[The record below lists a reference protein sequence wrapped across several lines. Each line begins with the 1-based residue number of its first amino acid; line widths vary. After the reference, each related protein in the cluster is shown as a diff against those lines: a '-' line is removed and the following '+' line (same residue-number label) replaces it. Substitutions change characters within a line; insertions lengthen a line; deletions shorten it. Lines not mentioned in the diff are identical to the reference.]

1 MLWCWEDEINTLDLQ
16 RGHLSSE
23 LDRVKS
29 ELTRLET
36 AKKGLDRQQGLEILR
51 LQDIDLA
58 LSELSD
64 TDPSLISEM
73 RLHMSE
79 LSRRIEKEKT
89 EFSEL
94 QLAFDQTQ
102 NLVLDEE
109 ESLRDLQGLR
119 QTAEAEL
126 EKARRI
132 IEAEAR
138 IDDHEISAWVAEQ
151 SSIIG
156 RVVEQIQIPVQD
168 RSAFEAAYPE
178 LLGAFVSEDFELQNF
193 ESMPPGLRVV
203 SDEYLNALPEQIKKV
218 SA

>member
-1 MLWCWEDEINTLDLQ
+1 
-16 RGHLSSE
+16 
-23 LDRVKS
+23 
-29 ELTRLET
+29 
-36 AKKGLDRQQGLEILR
+36 
-51 LQDIDLA
+51 
-58 LSELSD
+58 
-64 TDPSLISEM
+64 
-73 RLHMSE
+73 MSE

-94 QLAFDQTQ
+94 QLAFDQAQ
-102 NLVLDEE
+102 NQVLDEE
-109 ESLRDLQGLR
+109 ESLRDLQGLC

-138 IDDHEISAWVAEQ
+138 IDDHEISAWVAQ
-151 SSIIG
+151 QASIVG

-178 LLGAFVSEDFELQNF
+178 LLGAFVSENFELLSF

-218 SA
+218 RCIPIYQPRGLYGIGSSFRSGMGRAGDWQGNRDIRPEVQITGS